1 MNIKLIIIASLIT
14 SAIFAQT
21 TTICNYKILPISEK
35 YKINDTDDELTKS
48 TIKMILNAFE
58 IAKGFDYI
66 LKFNQAESSSQIEE
80 SIVNESVKSNYLYAI
95 AKALIGKG
103 IYYQNRKEKLVLHQ
117 NELMG
122 ELFLIKDTLVNDWE
136 IGKDYKKIGEFM
148 CLKATKKCN
157 SCNKIEEV
165 WFAPEIPV
173 PFGPLGYGGLPGL
186 IVEVKN
192 YSSILSLKEIT
203 YTKKEVK
210 ITRPIKGKKITKDE
224 LDEMTGKIRDNAD
237 KMNH

>member
-14 SAIFAQT
+14 SAVHCQT
-21 TTICNYKILPISEK
+21 TTICKYKILPISEN
-35 YKINDTDDELTKS
+35 YQINDTDDELTKS
-48 TIKMILNAFE
+48 TKKMVLSAYD
-58 IAKGFDYI
+58 IAKGFDFI
-66 LKFNQAESSSQIEE
+66 LKFNQTE
-80 SIVNESVKSNYLYAI
+80 SIAQIDEYMINESIKNNYLYGI
-95 AKALIGKG
+95 AKILIGKG
-103 IYYQNRKEKLVLHQ
+103 IYYQNRKEQLVLHQ

-136 IGKDYKKIGEFM
+136 IGKDYKKIGKFM
-148 CLKATKKCN
+148 CLKATKKCR

-192 YSSILSLKEIT
+192 YSSILSLTEIS

-210 ITRPIKGKKITKDE
+210 ITRPTKGKKITKDE